1 MDRLKAIVY
10 GFLVY
15 IIVGIS
21 AIFGADR
28 LAVLDF
34 NAEGV
39 TLSESR
45 TISDR
50 IRTALV
56 DYSYFEVVE
65 RDKFE
70 EILKEQG
77 KQLTGCFDDAC
88 VVEIGQIAGAQY
100 MTAGNVRSVGTGL
113 FLSVRIID
121 VETSKLLAQKD
132 LVVQSTDIFK
142 LAEAAPTLAN
152 DLIQQFVD
160 KKGLKAGAQRSA
172 IDENIVG
179 KIKLNVGESGVHLI
193 IDEKSYGILPQK
205 IISVQLPAGYHQ
217 VAIEK
222 DGFQSWSGNV
232 LVALG
237 QTSEQTI
244 TLAEKGEPVQQVID
258 WAMLNVKTQPDN
270 AVLTID
276 GVEYGQTFFQGQVS
290 PGKHQLQVSK
300 PLYYPTVRDIDLKP
314 GDLIPLEL
322 SLKPHFGS
330 LRITSTP
337 PGATFSIDGRIEIQR
352 TPLTLTQIA
361 SGQHEIILNLT
372 DYRTF
377 SAIILVDDEK
387 ESAIDAKLTPAFGY
401 LNLTTT
407 PPGASITI
415 NDKLVGN
422 SPLLNYKL
430 MSGKYLLTLKADFYK
445 TTQEEMIIAD
455 GQTLTKVI
463 DLPPDFGSISIQAA
477 PNGSKVLIDG
487 KAAGVSPLFI
497 KQVAVGSHKVRIE
510 KGDHYYPFETTLFV
524 GLGETQVVQTSLKER
539 IGSLMITSNPPGAII
554 KIDGIGYKLTSGESA
569 KTPIKL
575 SRVWAGKRTVSLEM
589 SGYATAKQ
597 DVVVRE
603 NELKPLQFTLNKMVF
618 IKPRNQA
625 LWRSVILP
633 GFGQAYSTRYV
644 VGAGYFA
651 GEVALFYVLQNQI
664 GLYEDYKNVYQIERE
679 NYRSAIG
686 TPEELNVIW
695 KHIQDSYDKMDN
707 QYRKQQLVAGAMVG
721 LYLWNIAD
729 AYLFMPK
736 IGEKH
741 VSVYPTIDG
750 FALRLEA
757 GLP

>member
-1 MDRLKAIVY
+1 MRGLKAI
-10 GFLVY
+10 
-15 IIVGIS
+15 
-21 AIFGADR
+21 IFGVLFCWFVIGTLLGADR
-28 LAVLDF
+28 LVVLDF

-39 TLSESR
+39 TTSESR

-50 IRTALV
+50 MRTAMV
-56 DYSYFEVVE
+56 AYSYFEVVE
-65 RDKFE
+65 REKFE
-70 EILKEQG
+70 EIIKEQG
-77 KQLTGCFDDAC
+77 AQLTGCFDDAC
-88 VVEIGQIAGAQY
+88 VVQIGQLAGAQY
-100 MTAGNVRSVGTGL
+100 MTAGNVRRVGSGL

-121 VETSKLLAQKD
+121 VETGKLLAQKD

-142 LAEAAPTLAN
+142 LAETAPTLAN

-172 IDENIVG
+172 IDESTVG
-179 KIKLNVGESGVHLI
+179 KIKLNVSESGVHLI
-193 IDEKSYGILPQK
+193 IDDKSYGILPQK

-217 VAIEK
+217 VVIEK

-237 QTSEQTI
+237 QTMEQTI
-244 TLAEKGEPVQQVID
+244 ALTGKGETAQQVID

-270 AVLTID
+270 AMLTID

-290 PGKHQLQVSK
+290 PGKHQLQVTK
-300 PLYYPTVRDIDLKP
+300 PLYYPTIRDIDLKP

-330 LRITSTP
+330 LKITSMP

-352 TPLTLTQIA
+352 TPLALTQVA
-361 SGQHEIILNLT
+361 SGQHEIILNLM
-372 DYRTF
+372 DYRTY
-377 SAIILVDDEK
+377 SATVLVDDEK
-387 ESAIDAKLTPAFGY
+387 ESAIDAKMTPAFGY

-407 PPGASITI
+407 PLDASVTI
-415 NDKLVGN
+415 NDKPTGN
-422 SPLLNYKL
+422 APLQNYKL

-477 PNGSKVLIDG
+477 PIGSKVLIDG
-487 KAAGVSPLFI
+487 KAVGVSPLFV
-497 KQVAVGSHKVRIE
+497 KQIAVGSHKVRIE
-510 KGDHYYPFETTLFV
+510 SGEHYEPFETTLFV
-524 GLGETQVVQTSLKER
+524 GLGETQVIQTALKER

-554 KIDGIGYKLTSGESA
+554 KIDGVSYKLTSGATA

-589 SGYATAKQ
+589 PGYAAAKQ

-625 LWRSVILP
+625 LWRSAILP
-633 GFGQAYSTRYV
+633 GFGQAYSRRYRA
-644 VGAGYFA
+644 GAGYFA
-651 GEVALFYVLQNQI
+651 GEVVLFYVLQNQI
-664 GLYEDYKNVYQIERE
+664 GLYDNYQEEYRIARED
-679 NYRSAIG
+679 YRSAIG
-686 TPEELNVIW
+686 TPEELKVIW
-695 KHIQDSYDKMDN
+695 KHVQDSYDKMDN
-707 QYRKQQLVAGAMVG
+707 QYRKQQLVAAAMLG

-741 VSVYPTIDG
+741 VSVHPTIDG

-757 GLP
+757 ELP